1 MRATSVPKECAASTA
16 GVLIHQYLASLPLC
30 GLLKRNGNVYT
41 QVVKNCSKKEL
52 EPLILK
58 HTGLGTVYSD
68 KLLMMGDYGA
78 KAHYRINNGADEFGK
93 NHINAIES
101 SPAYAKL
108 RLSKFKGIKRQN
120 FILHLKE
127 CEFRFNNR
135 DKCEFRF
142 NNRDKKGA
150 ELYKILLKMIR
161 ENPLSVN

>member
-1 MRATSVPKECAASTA
+1 M
-16 GVLIHQYLASLPLC
+16 LIHQYLASLPG

-68 KLLMMGDYGA
+68 KWAAYDDLINY
-78 KAHYRINNGADEFGK
+78 KVKEHHRINHGADEFAS

-108 RLSKFKGIKRQN
+108 RLSKFKGIKGR
-120 FILHLKE
+120 ILS
-127 CEFRFNNR
+127 CT
-135 DKCEFRF
+135 
-142 NNRDKKGA
+142 
-150 ELYKILLKMIR
+150 
-161 ENPLSVN
+161 

>member
-1 MRATSVPKECAASTA
+1 M
-16 GVLIHQYLASLPLC
+16 LIHQYLASLPG

-58 HTGLGTVYSD
+58 HTELGTVYSD
-68 KLLMMGDYGA
+68 KWAAYDGLINYKA
-78 KAHYRINNGADEFGK
+78 KEHHRINHGADEFAS
-93 NHINAIES
+93 NHINEIES
-101 SPAYAKL
+101 FWAYAKL

-135 DKCEFRF
+135 DK
-142 NNRDKKGA
+142 KGA
-150 ELYKILLKMIR
+150 KLYKILLKMIR

>member
-1 MRATSVPKECAASTA
+1 MRSTA
-16 GVLIHQYLASLPLC
+16 GVLIHQYLASLPG

-58 HTGLGTVYSD
+58 HTELDTVYSD

-93 NHINAIES
+93 NHINGIES

-108 RLSKFKGIKRQN
+108 RLSKFKGIKGR
-120 FILHLKE
+120 ILS
-127 CEFRFNNR
+127 CT
-135 DKCEFRF
+135 
-142 NNRDKKGA
+142 
-150 ELYKILLKMIR
+150 
-161 ENPLSVN
+161 

>member
-1 MRATSVPKECAASTA
+1 MRSTA
-16 GVLIHQYLASLPLC
+16 GVLIHQYLASLPG

-58 HTGLGTVYSD
+58 HTELGTVYSD
-68 KLLMMGDYGA
+68 KWAAYDGLINY
-78 KAHYRINNGADEFGK
+78 KVKEHHRINHGADEFAS
-93 NHINAIES
+93 NHINEIES
-101 SPAYAKL
+101 FWAYAKL

-135 DKCEFRF
+135 G
-142 NNRDKKGA
+142 KKGA
-150 ELYKILLKMIR
+150 KLYKILLKMIR

>member
-1 MRATSVPKECAASTA
+1 MRSTA
-16 GVLIHQYLASLPLC
+16 GVLIHQYLASLPG

-58 HTGLGTVYSD
+58 HTELGTVYSD
-68 KLLMMGDYGA
+68 KWAAYDGLINYTV
-78 KAHYRINNGADEFGK
+78 KEHHRINHGADEFAS
-93 NHINAIES
+93 NHINEIES
-101 SPAYAKL
+101 FWAYAKL

-135 DKCEFRF
+135 DK
-142 NNRDKKGA
+142 KGA
-150 ELYKILLKMIR
+150 KLYKILLKMIR

>member
-16 GVLIHQYLASLPLC
+16 GVLIHQYLASLPG

-135 DKCEFRF
+135 DK
-142 NNRDKKGA
+142 KGA